1 MTTKKGT
8 RKYTQKTIQ
17 TTSAPSA
24 SISAEVSNMADTV
37 QVAEQRV
44 EDSSLTVRI
53 LQSELKTLREGISAD
68 LIIQVENMKEELQ
81 KEIAQLRRESKAETA
96 ALGAEL
102 SQQIQTLCGMH
113 TETRKTQREMEKKSL
128 NDNSDKMTAMEK
140 SYETLSKEY
149 KKVWEKC
156 LDLENRSRRQNL
168 RFVGVTE
175 GAEGGDVSRFLAHL
189 LQQVLGADN
198 FESPP
203 LIDRAHRT
211 GTPQN
216 RRDGRPC
223 ALLARMHYY
232 ADKEK
237 ILRLSRE
244 KGGLSYNEVSRLRTS
259 FNQVKAKLRAV
270 GVPYSL
276 YYPARLTIN
285 VKGSTHVFTEPDTFI
300 RPDNIESMGEA

>member
-1 MTTKKGT
+1 
-8 RKYTQKTIQ
+8 
-17 TTSAPSA
+17 
-24 SISAEVSNMADTV
+24 MADTV

-96 ALGAEL
+96 V
-102 SQQIQTLCGMH
+102 
-113 TETRKTQREMEKKSL
+113 
-128 NDNSDKMTAMEK
+128 DKMTAMEK

-203 LIDRAHRT
+203 LIDR
-211 GTPQN
+211 
-216 RRDGRPC
+216 GRPR
-223 ALLARMHYY
+223 ALLAHMHYY

-244 KGGLSYNEVSRLRTS
+244 KGGLSYNGAPLYIFPDISPEVSRLRIS
-259 FNQVKAKLRAV
+259 FNQVKAKLRV
-270 GVPYSL
+270 IFLFLSL
-276 YYPARLTIN
+276 KVEFSKKSITPTPSRGAAIIIKNQYRLLEI
-285 VKGSTHVFTEPDTFI
+285 K
-300 RPDNIESMGEA
+300 